1 MAKVKII
8 SECPLYD
15 GMPVTFKAPCDCTA
29 VDGLNVYYG
38 EEAQAFSF
46 RDAHGN
52 DLAGIGNLFAAGAY
66 VKAILNTADSCAYI
80 QNADTNAYLEGRFTA
95 VSAQIATEIAAAIG
109 SAIGG
114 SY

>member
-1 MAKVKII
+1 MAKIKII

-15 GMPVTFKAPCDCTA
+15 GMPVTFLAPCDCTT

-38 EEAQAFSF
+38 DTATAFTF

-52 DLAGIGNLFAAGAY
+52 DLAGIGNLFAEGAC
-66 VKAILNTADSCAYI
+66 VKMILNTSTGCAYL
-80 QNADTNAYLEGRFTA
+80 QNADTNKYLEGKFAA
-95 VSAQIATEIAAAIG
+95 VAQQIADAIG
-109 SAIGG
+109 GAIGG